1 MRYRNGTILG
11 RGNFRMTDAAWIK
24 CPDCE
29 ECFCTIHNAHAFE
42 CDCPPIEEWE
52 TDPYK
57 P

>member
-1 MRYRNGTILG
+1 
-11 RGNFRMTDAAWIK
+11 MTDAAWIK

-29 ECFCTIHNAHAFE
+29 EYFCTIHNAHAFE

-52 TDPYK
+52 TDPYS